1 MLEGLNIQTYLDR
14 WVSIKAKSA
23 NRISLNKDYARPA
36 RLLRLKP
43 VGFPIKETHR
53 NYFVNIENEEL
64 FELYAREQWA
74 GNVVAVGD
82 YLFDQRVIPDF
93 AYRVTGVIP
102 DCQVKITE
110 QTQFRVDKEGF
121 KRAISAKH
129 TEVMLKDVIGHD
141 NVKKKCTILMRYLED
156 PDRFGQW
163 APKNVLFYGSPGT
176 GKTMTARALA
186 NEVNANFMMVRATD
200 LVGEFVGDGSKR
212 IHELYKNASDMSPS
226 VVFIDELDAIAL
238 DRSYQSVRG
247 DVSEVVNALLSELDG
262 IKENLGVVTIAATN
276 TKGLLDSAIRS
287 RFEEE
292 LEFRTPKTGER
303 MQILKHYAC
312 SLPLNVAVDLKKYAS
327 RTKGFSGRDLKE
339 KLLKAALFKAILE
352 DAEEISEQHM
362 DSALKDIELGVSK
375 PPSEMFT

>member
-1 MLEGLNIQTYLDR
+1 MNIQTYLDR
-14 WVSIKAKSA
+14 WVSVKTKSA
-23 NRISLNKDYARPA
+23 NRVPLTKDYARPA

-74 GNVVAVGD
+74 GNIVAVGD

-93 AYRVTGVIP
+93 AYRVTGAIP

-110 QTQFRVDKEGF
+110 QTQFKVDKEGF
-121 KRAISAKH
+121 KKAPSGKH
-129 TEVMLKDVIGHD
+129 TDALLKDVIGHD
-141 NVKKKCTILMRYLED
+141 NVKRKCTILMRYLED

-186 NEVNANFMMVRATD
+186 NEVNASFMMVRATD

-262 IKENLGVVTIAATN
+262 IKENVGVVTIAATN
-276 TKGLLDSAIRS
+276 TKGLLDPAIRS

-292 LEFRTPKTGER
+292 LEFRPPGTEER
-303 MQILKHYAC
+303 MQILEHYAS
-312 SLPLNVAVDLKKYAS
+312 SLPLQVAVDLKKYAA

-339 KLLKAALFKAILE
+339 KLLKAALYKAIL
-352 DAEEISEQHM
+352 DDSKEISEHHIEE
-362 DSALKDIELGVSK
+362 ALKDIEIGVSK
-375 PPSEMFT
+375 PPAEMFT